1 MERQRVQL
9 VDSLRG
15 FSLFGILLANM
26 LIFQYG
32 MFGKDQI
39 SFYNLSDFNFGSY
52 KFIQIFVE
60 GTFMPIFT
68 FLFGYSLIKLI
79 ESLRDK
85 GRKSRWFLVRRFL
98 MLITLGLLHSIFIWE
113 GDILTFYGGFGF
125 FLFFFINR
133 KPKTLMIWG
142 VVLLLLI
149 TATSYGKIEETKKE
163 KTITASYVEKTT
175 TIYKNGT
182 YLEIKDHRNNGEDP
196 LTVMYEEEPFS
207 SLFLL
212 FVLPIFM
219 APLFLFG
226 MAAAKLN
233 IFAKPKEERK
243 SYFKYMLIFI
253 PLGLILKIIGHL
265 AEKSDWAPLGVTG
278 GGPILAL
285 GYMAAFA
292 YLFSS
297 HSQALPFRA
306 FESVGKL
313 SLTNYIM
320 QSVICTTIFY
330 GYGLGLFGNFGTFNS
345 ILVGFFIFATQCF
358 ISTIYLK
365 KFKRGPLELLLRIVT
380 NFSWNGR
387 VKSKA
392 VR

>member
-1 MERQRVQL
+1 MEQQRVRL

-15 FSLFGILLANM
+15 FSLFGILLANL

-32 MFGKDQI
+32 MFGKDLI

-52 KFIQIFVE
+52 KFIQVFVE

-68 FLFGYSLIKLI
+68 FLFGYSLIKLV
-79 ESLRDK
+79 ESIREK

-98 MLITLGLLHSIFIWE
+98 MLLTLGLLHSTYIWE
-113 GDILTFYGGFGF
+113 GDILTFYGGIGF

-133 KPKTLMIWG
+133 KPKTLIIWG
-142 VVLLLLI
+142 IVLLLLI
-149 TATSYGKIEETKKE
+149 TATGYGKYEETEKE

-175 TIYKNGT
+175 DIYKNGT
-182 YLEIKDHRNNGEDP
+182 YSEIKDHRNNGEDP
-196 LTVMYEEEPFS
+196 LTAMFDEDPIPSFFIILLLPF
-207 SLFLL
+207 
-212 FVLPIFM
+212 VI

-233 IFAKPKEERK
+233 IFAKPKEERNL
-243 SYFKYMLIFI
+243 YFKYMLIFI

-265 AEKSDWAPLGVTG
+265 AEKSDWASIGVMSG
-278 GGPILAL
+278 GSILAL

-345 ILVGFFIFATQCF
+345 ILLGVVIFAIQCF
-358 ISTIYLK
+358 ISTMYLK
-365 KFKRGPLELLLRIVT
+365 NSNV
-380 NFSWNGR
+380 
-387 VKSKA
+387 A
-392 VR
+392 H

>member
-1 MERQRVQL
+1 MERQRVRL

-15 FSLFGILLANM
+15 FSLFGILLANL

-32 MFGKDQI
+32 MFGKDLI

-52 KFIQIFVE
+52 KFIQVFVE

-68 FLFGYSLIKLI
+68 FLFGYSLIKLV
-79 ESLRDK
+79 ESIREK

-98 MLITLGLLHSIFIWE
+98 MLLTLGLLHSTYIWE
-113 GDILTFYGGFGF
+113 GDILAFYGGIGF

-133 KPKTLMIWG
+133 KPKTLIIWG
-142 VVLLLLI
+142 IVLLLLI
-149 TATSYGKIEETKKE
+149 TATSYGKYEETEKE
-163 KTITASYVEKTT
+163 KTITASYVEKTNA
-175 TIYKNGT
+175 IYKNGS

-196 LTVMYEEEPFS
+196 LTTMFDEDPIPSFFIILLLPF
-207 SLFLL
+207 
-212 FVLPIFM
+212 VI

-233 IFAKPKEERK
+233 IFTKPKEERN
-243 SYFKYMLIFI
+243 SYFKYIIIFI
-253 PLGLILKIIGHL
+253 PLGLSLKIIGHL
-265 AEKSDWAPLGVTG
+265 AEKSDWASIGVMG

-297 HSQALPFRA
+297 HAQALPFRA
-306 FESVGKL
+306 FESIGKL

-345 ILVGFFIFATQCF
+345 ILLGVVIFAIQCF
-358 ISTIYLK
+358 ISTMYLK

-387 VKSKA
+387 VKTK
-392 VR
+392 

>member
-1 MERQRVQL
+1 MEQQRVRL

-15 FSLFGILLANM
+15 FSLFGILLANL

-32 MFGKDQI
+32 MFGKDLI

-52 KFIQIFVE
+52 KFIQVFVE

-68 FLFGYSLIKLI
+68 FLFGYSLIKLV
-79 ESLRDK
+79 ESIREK

-98 MLITLGLLHSIFIWE
+98 MLLTLGLLHSTYIWE
-113 GDILTFYGGFGF
+113 GDILTFYGGIGF

-133 KPKTLMIWG
+133 KPKTLIIWG
-142 VVLLLLI
+142 IVLLLLI
-149 TATSYGKIEETKKE
+149 TATGYGKYEETEKE

-175 TIYKNGT
+175 DIYKNGT
-182 YLEIKDHRNNGEDP
+182 YSEIKDHRNNGEDP
-196 LTVMYEEEPFS
+196 LTAMFDEDPIPSFFIILLLPF
-207 SLFLL
+207 
-212 FVLPIFM
+212 VI

-233 IFAKPKEERK
+233 IFAKPKEERNL
-243 SYFKYMLIFI
+243 YFKYMLIFI

-265 AEKSDWAPLGVTG
+265 AEKSDWASIGVMS

-345 ILVGFFIFATQCF
+345 ILLGVVIFAIQCF
-358 ISTIYLK
+358 ISTMYLK

-387 VKSKA
+387 VKTK
-392 VR
+392 

>member
-1 MERQRVQL
+1 MEQQRVRL

-15 FSLFGILLANM
+15 FSLFGILLANL

-32 MFGKDQI
+32 MFGKDLI

-52 KFIQIFVE
+52 KFIQVFVE

-68 FLFGYSLIKLI
+68 FLFGYSLIKLV
-79 ESLRDK
+79 ESIREK

-98 MLITLGLLHSIFIWE
+98 MLLTLGLLHSTYIWE
-113 GDILTFYGGFGF
+113 GDILTFYGGIGF

-133 KPKTLMIWG
+133 KPKTLIIWG
-142 VVLLLLI
+142 IVLLLLI
-149 TATSYGKIEETKKE
+149 TATGYGKYEETEKE

-175 TIYKNGT
+175 DIYKNGT
-182 YLEIKDHRNNGEDP
+182 YSEIKDHRNNGEDP
-196 LTVMYEEEPFS
+196 LTAMFDEDPIPSFFIILLLPF
-207 SLFLL
+207 
-212 FVLPIFM
+212 VI

-233 IFAKPKEERK
+233 IFAKPKEERN

-265 AEKSDWAPLGVTG
+265 AEKSDWASIGVMS

-292 YLFSS
+292 YLFSN

-320 QSVICTTIFY
+320 QSIICTTIFY
-330 GYGLGLFGNFGTFNS
+330 SYGLGLFGNFGTFNS
-345 ILVGFFIFATQCF
+345 ILIGVVIFAIQCF
-358 ISTIYLK
+358 ISTMYLK

-387 VKSKA
+387 VKTK
-392 VR
+392 